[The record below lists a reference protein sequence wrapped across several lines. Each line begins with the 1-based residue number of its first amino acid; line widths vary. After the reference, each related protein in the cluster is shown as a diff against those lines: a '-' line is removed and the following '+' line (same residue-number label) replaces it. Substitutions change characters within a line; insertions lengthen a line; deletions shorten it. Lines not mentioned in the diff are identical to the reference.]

1 MVPSVLSYSDM
12 STAEE
17 TVTADQPTR
26 FPHTRAEALQAWE
39 EFRPRVAAYADA
51 RNGVRP
57 GHRAVSR
64 LSPAIRRRLVTEY
77 ELIASTLEGQPF
89 WRVEK
94 FVQEMMWRRYWKS
107 WLELRP
113 AVWSDYQADVTRLHG
128 ELRGYQAKRLVE
140 IEEGRSG
147 VEIMDYFARELCDT
161 GYLHNHARM
170 WFAGWWIHTEKL
182 PWQLGADF
190 FYRHLLDADP
200 AANTLSW
207 RWVAGLQTVGKTY
220 LTRRSNLEKYVEPA
234 LLAAHS
240 GGLDQLEDKLA
251 QAVRV
256 ADTAIYRAEVPADAD
271 DTTLPGDLPART
283 GLWVHADDL
292 TPESATPLNGQS
304 FQHIFAGLDANVL
317 QAEGLSPQRQEHLR
331 AGLADAA
338 TRAGEHFQAPVHR
351 QENAPLSAALVAWAK
366 AQDLQAV
373 VALRPAVGPLHT
385 LSAVVREQLA
395 AENVALHLVWR
406 PEDAR
411 TLPLAQAG
419 YFAFWQGARGQLL
432 GQEEEPATDPTERP
446 RRKGKGK
453 RKGDHR
459 EQAK

>member
-1 MVPSVLSYSDM
+1 M
-12 STAEE
+12 SADHE
-17 TVTADQPTR
+17 TVTADQPVR
-26 FPHTRAEALQAWE
+26 FPHTRAETLLAWK
-39 EFRPRVAAYADA
+39 EFRPRVVAYADQ

-64 LSPAIRRRLVTEY
+64 LSPAIRRRLITEY
-77 ELIASTLEGQPF
+77 ELIASTLEGQSF

-113 AVWSDYQADVTRLHG
+113 AVWSDYQADVARLRG
-128 ELRGYQAKRLVE
+128 ELRGYQAKRLAE

-147 VEIMDYFARELCDT
+147 VEIMDYFADELRDT

-207 RWVAGLQTVGKTY
+207 RWVAGLQTAGKTY

-240 GGLDQLEDKLA
+240 GGLDKLEDKLA
-251 QAVRV
+251 QPAPVEES
-256 ADTAIYRAEVPADAD
+256 TTYRAELPADAD
-271 DTTLPGDLPART
+271 DTVLPENLPTHT

-292 TPESATPLNGQS
+292 NPESVESIAGLQFKS
-304 FQHIFAGLDANVL
+304 IFAGLDANVL
-317 QAEGLSPQRQEHLR
+317 RIEGLSQPRQEHLR
-331 AGLADAA
+331 AGMADAA
-338 TRAGEHFQAPVHR
+338 IRAGEHFQAAVHR
-351 QENAPLSAALVAWAK
+351 EEDAPLPGALTAWAK
-366 AQDLQAV
+366 AQELQAV
-373 VALRPAVGPLHT
+373 VAIRPAVGPLHALT
-385 LSAVVREQLA
+385 VSVRERLA
-395 AENVALHLVWR
+395 AENIALHLVWR

-419 YFAFWQGARGQLL
+419 YFAFWQGVRGQLL
-432 GQEEEPATDPTERP
+432 GGEAELMAVPTTHFQRG
-446 RRKGKGK
+446 GKGK
-453 RKGDHR
+453 RKSDR
-459 EQAK
+459 RK

>member
-1 MVPSVLSYSDM
+1 M
-12 STAEE
+12 SIEEE

-26 FPHTRAEALQAWE
+26 FPHTRAEALRAWE
-39 EFRPRVAAYADA
+39 EFRPRVVAYADA

-77 ELIASTLEGQPF
+77 ELITSSLEAAPF
-89 WRVEK
+89 ARVEK

-113 AVWSDYQADVTRLHG
+113 SVWSDYQADVVRLRG
-128 ELRGYQAKRLVE
+128 ELRGYQARRLKEV
-140 IEEGRSG
+140 EEGRSG
-147 VEIMDYFARELCDT
+147 VEIMDYFADELRDT

-207 RWVAGLQTVGKTY
+207 RWVAGLQTQGKTY
-220 LTRRSNLEKYVEPA
+220 LTRRSNLERYVEPT
-234 LLAAHS
+234 LLAAHA

-251 QAVRV
+251 QAARINETV
-256 ADTAIYRAEVPADAD
+256 TYRAEMPEDAD
-271 DTTLPGDLPART
+271 DTTLPADLPT
-283 GLWVHADDL
+283 HVGLWVHADDL
-292 TPESATPLNGQS
+292 HPESATPLAGLHPQS
-304 FQHIFAGLDANVL
+304 IFAGLDTGIL
-317 QAEGLSPQRQEHLR
+317 QAEGLSTQRQEHLR
-331 AGLADAA
+331 ASLADAA
-338 TRAGEHFQAPVHR
+338 NRARKHFQAPVQ
-351 QENAPLSAALVAWAK
+351 QEDAPLPDALAAWAK

-373 VALRPAVGPLHT
+373 IALRPAVGPLHT
-385 LSAVVREQLA
+385 LISPLQKRLA
-395 AENVALHLVWR
+395 QDGVALHLAWR
-406 PEDAR
+406 PEDAH

-419 YFAFWQGARGQLL
+419 YFAFWQGAREQLL
-432 GQEEEPATDPTERP
+432 GPQPDQASDRAERP
-446 RRKGKGK
+446 PHRKDKK
-453 RKGDHR
+453 RKDAR
-459 EQAK
+459 RRD

>member
-1 MVPSVLSYSDM
+1 M

-17 TVTADQPTR
+17 TVTASQPTR
-26 FPHTRAEALQAWE
+26 FPHTRAEALRAWE
-39 EFRPRVAAYADA
+39 EFRPRVATYADA

-77 ELIASTLEGQPF
+77 ELIASAMEGLPF

-113 AVWSDYQADVTRLHG
+113 AVWSDYQADVTRLRD
-128 ELRGYQAKRLVE
+128 ELRGYQARRLAE

-147 VEIMDYFARELCDT
+147 VEIMDYFADELRGT

-207 RWVAGLQTVGKTY
+207 RWVAGLQTQGKTY

-234 LLAAHS
+234 LLAAHG

-251 QAVRV
+251 HVVRV
-256 ADTAIYRAEVPADAD
+256 EESAAYRAEVPK
-271 DTTLPGDLPART
+271 
-283 GLWVHADDL
+283 
-292 TPESATPLNGQS
+292 
-304 FQHIFAGLDANVL
+304 
-317 QAEGLSPQRQEHLR
+317 
-331 AGLADAA
+331 DAA
-338 TRAGEHFQAPVHR
+338 DIRSAKCCSLR
-351 QENAPLSAALVAWAK
+351 QAK
-366 AQDLQAV
+366 AGFKVGAV
-373 VALRPAVGPLHT
+373 PSRKCGRAMWSAFRRASSTGTALRL
-385 LSAVVREQLA
+385 
-395 AENVALHLVWR
+395 
-406 PEDAR
+406 
-411 TLPLAQAG
+411 
-419 YFAFWQGARGQLL
+419 
-432 GQEEEPATDPTERP
+432 P
-446 RRKGKGK
+446 RR
-453 RKGDHR
+453 
-459 EQAK
+459 

>member
-1 MVPSVLSYSDM
+1 M

-26 FPHTRAEALQAWE
+26 FPHTRAEALQAWA

-77 ELIASTLEGQPF
+77 ELIASTLEGLPF

-113 AVWSDYQADVTRLHG
+113 AVWIDYQADVTRLGG
-128 ELRGYQAKRLVE
+128 ELRGYQARRLAEVE
-140 IEEGRSG
+140 AGHGG
-147 VEIMDYFARELCDT
+147 VEIMDYFANELRGT

-234 LLAAHS
+234 LLAAHG

-251 QAVRV
+251 HAIRV
-256 ADTAIYRAEVPADAD
+256 EDAATYRAEIPEDAA
-271 DTTLPGDLPART
+271 DTTLPTDLPPRV
-283 GLWVHADDL
+283 GLWVHADDFN
-292 TPESATPLNGQS
+292 PESAVPLNGQK
-304 FQHIFAGLDANVL
+304 FQSIFAGLDASVL
-317 QAEGLSPQRQEHLR
+317 RAEGLSPQRQGHLR

-338 TRAGEHFQAPVHR
+338 TRAGEHFHAPVQR
-351 QENAPLSAALVAWAK
+351 DGDALLPGALVAWAK
-366 AQDLQAV
+366 ARDLQAV
-373 VALRPAVGPLHT
+373 VALRPAVGPLHAMV
-385 LSAVVREQLA
+385 SIVRERLA
-395 AENVALHLVWR
+395 AENVGLHLVWR

-411 TLPLAQAG
+411 TLPLAQTG
-419 YFAFWQGARGQLL
+419 YFAFWQGARAQLL
-432 GQEEEPATDPTERP
+432 GQEEKPAADPAKELRS
-446 RRKGKGK
+446 KGK
-453 RKGDHR
+453 RKGDRHR
-459 EQAK
+459 P

>member
-1 MVPSVLSYSDM
+1 M

-26 FPHTRAEALQAWE
+26 FPHTRAEALRAWE
-39 EFRPRVAAYADA
+39 EFRPRVAQYADA

-77 ELIASTLEGQPF
+77 ELISSTLDGQPF

-113 AVWSDYQADVTRLHG
+113 AVWSDYQADVTRLRG
-128 ELRGYQAKRLVE
+128 ELRGYQAKRVQE

-147 VEIMDYFARELCDT
+147 VEIMDYFACELRDT

-182 PWQLGADF
+182 PWPLGADF

-234 LLAAHS
+234 LLAAHA

-251 QAVRV
+251 HPVRV
-256 ADTAIYRAEVPADAD
+256 EDSASYHVEVPADAD
-271 DTTLPGDLPART
+271 DTTLPADLPARV

-292 TPESATPLNGQS
+292 NPESAAPLSSHPYQS
-304 FQHIFAGLDANVL
+304 IFAGLDVNVL
-317 QAEGLSPQRQEHLR
+317 RAEGLSPQRQEHLR

-351 QENAPLSAALVAWAK
+351 QEDAPLPDALVAWAK
-366 AQDLQAV
+366 TQDLQAV

-385 LSAVVREQLA
+385 LASTVRERLA
-395 AENVALHLVWR
+395 KEHIALHLVWR

-411 TLPLAQAG
+411 TLPLAKAG
-419 YFAFWQGARGQLL
+419 YFAFWQGARELLL
-432 GQEEEPATDPTERP
+432 GREAEPATEPARKSL
-446 RRKGKGK
+446 RKGKGK
-453 RKGDHR
+453 RGENRRK
-459 EQAK
+459 

>member
-1 MVPSVLSYSDM
+1 M
-12 STAEE
+12 STEEE

-39 EFRPRVAAYADA
+39 EFRPRVAAYADT

-113 AVWSDYQADVTRLHG
+113 AVWIDYQAEVTRLHG
-128 ELRGYQAKRLVE
+128 ELRGYQAKRLAEVQA
-140 IEEGRSG
+140 GRSG
-147 VEIMDYFARELCDT
+147 VEIMDYFADELRDT

-170 WFAGWWIHTEKL
+170 WFAGWWIHIEKL

-251 QAVRV
+251 QPARV
-256 ADTAIYRAEVPADAD
+256 EEAATYRAQIPEDAD
-271 DTTLPGDLPART
+271 DTSLPADLPARV
-283 GLWVHADDL
+283 GLWVHADDFC
-292 TPESATPLNGQS
+292 PESAAPLAGQP
-304 FQHIFAGLDANVL
+304 FQSIFAGLDANVL

-331 AGLADAA
+331 VGLADTA
-338 TRAGEHFQAPVHR
+338 TRAGEYFQAPVHR
-351 QENAPLSAALVAWAK
+351 EENAPLPEALVAWAK
-366 AQDLQAV
+366 TQDLQAV
-373 VALRPAVGPLHT
+373 VALRPAVGPLHALT
-385 LSAVVREQLA
+385 AVVRERLA
-395 AENVALHLVWR
+395 RENVALHLVWR

-411 TLPLAQAG
+411 TLPLAQTG
-419 YFAFWQGARGQLL
+419 YFAFWQGVREQLL
-432 GQEEEPATDPTERP
+432 GQEARPAADLAEKS

-453 RKGDHR
+453 GKNKSDHR
-459 EQAK
+459 Q